1 MKTERTASRQVA
13 LSICVGMGLAGTVV
27 ALILMA
33 VDQVSSD
40 SIAAHVQELYEPF
53 GKIPDPI
60 VPWIFQYSIFAV
72 GVVGWAIASVGAWR
86 KAWWSRWW
94 CAATF
99 CVGSALLIFA
109 AVVSEHGSPILP
121 LPWRI
126 VSIAV
131 AAVGAITTMIA
142 WLPTTDRI
150 TE

>member
-1 MKTERTASRQVA
+1 MTAERTASRQVA
-13 LSICVGMGLAGTVV
+13 LSICVGLGLAGTVV
-27 ALILMA
+27 ALIVMA
-33 VDQVSSD
+33 VDHVSSD
-40 SIAAHVQELYEPF
+40 SIAAHVQELYEPY
-53 GKIPDPI
+53 GEIPDPV
-60 VPWIFQYSIFAV
+60 VPWIFLYGIFAV

-94 CAATF
+94 CAAAC
-99 CVGSALLIFA
+99 CVGGALLIFL

-142 WLPTTDRI
+142 WLPTTERI
-150 TE
+150 ME